1 MKDDVRL
8 FRIRED
14 AIKDEF
20 KSARDK
26 PLTDE
31 ETEQMWKNVS
41 GSVDIFDFRKNKTQ
55 TYSFF
60 RIVHR
65 EAESTRPSLR
75 SATVRGT
82 PGWTCGERGTPR

>member
-20 KSARDK
+20 KSERDK

-31 ETEQMWKNVS
+31 EAEQMWRNVR
-41 GSVDIFDFRKNKTQ
+41 GDIFDFYKNKLQ
-55 TYSFF
+55 TSSIF

-65 EAESTRPSLR
+65 EAHSTLQSLR
-75 SATVRGT
+75 SATERAT
-82 PGWTCGERGTPR
+82 TGWMSGERGTPR